1 MSRRRV
7 IKRAM
12 ADDKRNLGWCIF
24 SLVVIGFAQF
34 CLTSAVRAAEGGI
47 SYYLPGLYGDV
58 AAGLAPDP
66 GHYWFTTN
74 TYYTATP
81 TDPILP
87 GRIDREIDGSLYL
100 NLIRGFWVTDKKIL
114 GARYAASVRIPL
126 LQVSVDADVQTP
138 LGPAMLEFDNFGLG
152 DIGIIPVSLYWQHGR
167 LNLNLYQTITAPTGD
182 YDVTTLANVSRN
194 HWNFDTVLAAT
205 WLDLEAGF
213 EITAIPGILV
223 NTQNPTTNYRS
234 GTEFHMDVMVNR
246 IFSTTFAVGLHG
258 SFYHQLTGDSGTG
271 AVLGSF
277 KGRASS
283 IGPALIYRPKIAG
296 RQGYLTLKWLHEF
309 GVENRFEG
317 NLFTLTAGIK
327 F

>member
-1 MSRRRV
+1 M
-7 IKRAM
+7 
-12 ADDKRNLGWCIF
+12 W
-24 SLVVIGFAQF
+24 LVGLAIAALFQYWTVP
-34 CLTSAVRAAEGGI
+34 SARAAEGGI
-47 SYYLPGLYGDV
+47 SYYLPGLYGDI
-58 AAGLAPDP
+58 AAGLAPEP

-87 GRIDREIDGSLYL
+87 GQIDGEIDGALYL

-126 LQVSVDADVQTP
+126 LKVSVDADVQTP
-138 LGPAMLEFDNFGLG
+138 LGPASLAFDDFGLG
-152 DIGIIPVSLYWQHGR
+152 DIGIIPVSLYWQLGR
-167 LNLNLYQTITAPTGD
+167 LNLNLYQTVTAPTGD
-182 YDVTTLANVSRN
+182 YDVANLATVSRN
-194 HWNFDTVLAAT
+194 QWSFDTVLAAT
-205 WLDLEAGF
+205 WLDLDAGI
-213 EITAIPGILV
+213 EVTVIPGILV

-246 IFSTTFAVGLHG
+246 IFSPKFAMGLHG
-258 SFYHQLTGDSGTG
+258 SFYRQITGDSGTG

-283 IGPALIYRPKIAG
+283 IGPALIYRPKVAG
-296 RQGYLTLKWLHEF
+296 RQGYLSLKWLHEF
-309 GVENRFEG
+309 DVENRFEG